1 MIYFPR
7 LKANLI
13 WLALMFLFA
22 LIIVRPDVAGIS
34 HIAVLCGWV
43 VMVFAFLVE
52 CVLLAECMTADIG
65 KDQTKRVKA
74 IEFLRVVNAR
84 LAEVSKF
91 RRIRGDL
98 KLYLL
103 AIVIAFTG
111 NVFLAVMFII
121 VRLMR
126 VLGEHTGTRVVEEY
140 DSKANTHG
148 VGDTANEFT
157 PTPSAAR

>member
-7 LKANLI
+7 IQANAI
-13 WLALMFLFA
+13 WLAMISLFA

-74 IEFLRVVNAR
+74 IDFLRKVNAK
-84 LAEVSKF
+84 LVDAGKF

-98 KLYLL
+98 KWYTLALL
-103 AIVIAFTG
+103 IAFTG
-111 NVFLAVMFII
+111 NVFLAVMFIL

-126 VLGEHTGTRVVEEY
+126 VLGEYTGARVVEEY
-140 DSKANTHG
+140 DNAATTPA
-148 VGDTANEFT
+148 TA
-157 PTPSAAR
+157 AAQ